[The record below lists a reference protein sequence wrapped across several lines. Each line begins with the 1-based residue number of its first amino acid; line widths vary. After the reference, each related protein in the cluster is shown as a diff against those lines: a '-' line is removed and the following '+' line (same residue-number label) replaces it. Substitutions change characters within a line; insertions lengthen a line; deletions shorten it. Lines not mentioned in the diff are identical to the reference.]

1 MLRYMILHHVGFP
14 IRKSVGRSLFAAH
27 HSLSQLVTSFVGSW
41 CQGIHLTLLFA
52 WTSCIVP
59 ILWFSLNCLSFLLN
73 FRSAEHFRSGFYW
86 LLFAVKKQFTRLL
99 HFVLSCAFAPSTFRW
114 NCMHTFM
121 CAFPFRLERLIYLF
135 RFICPLLFVFYSKN
149 FSSIR
154 LSKIFLHSLRECW
167 SVWMDSNHRPRAYQA
182 RALAT
187 WATNRNL
194 THRLYDSF
202 IFSLP
207 LCSLSPRPWP

>member
-27 HSLSQLVTSFVGSW
+27 HSLSQLVTSFIGSW

-52 WTSCIVP
+52 WTSCIYP
-59 ILWFSLNCLSFLLN
+59 ILWFSLNCLSF
-73 FRSAEHFRSGFYW
+73 FEHFRSGFYW

-99 HFVLSCAFAPSTFRW
+99 HFVLSFHLSVKLYAHFHAL
-114 NCMHTFM
+114 
-121 CAFPFRLERLIYLF
+121 FPFSFGKTNISLLDYLSSSV
-135 RFICPLLFVFYSKN
+135 RFLLKKLFFYSIVKELLES
-149 FSSIR
+149 FDS
-154 LSKIFLHSLRECW
+154 W

-187 WATNRNL
+187 WATNR
-194 THRLYDSF
+194 S
-202 IFSLP
+202 
-207 LCSLSPRPWP
+207 